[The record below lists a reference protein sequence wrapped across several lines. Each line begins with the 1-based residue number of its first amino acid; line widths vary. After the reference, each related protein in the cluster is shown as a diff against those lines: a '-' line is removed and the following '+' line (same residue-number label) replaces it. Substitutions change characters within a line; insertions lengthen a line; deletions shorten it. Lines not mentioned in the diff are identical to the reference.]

1 MEILN
6 QFGINPILLAAQV
19 VNFLILLFILKKFMY
34 KPLLKVLDQR
44 KKTIED
50 SLKNAQEIERR
61 LLQTEED
68 RDKILAKASQE
79 AQKIADETKKELTL
93 MREEDRQKAKD
104 ESEQIIK
111 KAQEAARLESEKVL
125 SEAKTEIIG
134 LVMAVFQKVTGKV
147 VTKEDQRKII
157 EKEIRNLS

>member
-134 LVMAVFQKVTGKV
+134 LVMTVFQKVTGKV